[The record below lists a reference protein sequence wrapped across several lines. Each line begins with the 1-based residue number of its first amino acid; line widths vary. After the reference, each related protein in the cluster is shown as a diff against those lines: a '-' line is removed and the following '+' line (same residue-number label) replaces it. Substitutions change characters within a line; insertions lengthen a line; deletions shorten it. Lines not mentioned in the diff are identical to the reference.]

1 LVQTTVCP
9 RWIVMSAGWN
19 SNSQLPEHDT
29 MDTPTWA
36 GKVVVVVG
44 AGPVVVV
51 VVDGGLV
58 VGGDVALVVGADV
71 DVVVV
76 GIVVA
81 GCVSEVV
88 GEVIAV
94 VLLDACGGLEV
105 DLLERLCVPEGWRAV
120 TGPL

>member
-1 LVQTTVCP
+1 
-9 RWIVMSAGWN
+9 MSAGWN

-58 VGGDVALVVGADV
+58 VGGDVLVVGADV
-71 DVVVV
+71 LVVGADVALVVV
-76 GIVVA
+76 GTVI
-81 GCVSEVV
+81 GGWVSEVT
-88 GEVIAV
+88 GDVIAV
-94 VLLDACGGLEV
+94 VLLDLPAGLEI